1 MSLRSG
7 SWASMPIKPGTKKV
21 PAKKV
26 ETPAPAPHP
35 SGLAGPVTNGAEV
48 YFARADLARLEIA
61 QLRATSAKQ
70 AAELQQARIDAFQAE
85 AAAKLAGAREEL
97 KKLAAE
103 YQKQADAVALLYRQ
117 IGDVYALDM
126 ERTSY
131 DLTTGRIA
139 AH

>member
-1 MSLRSG
+1 
-7 SWASMPIKPGTKKV
+7 MPSKPIAKKV

-26 ETPAPAPHP
+26 EAPAPAAEPHP
-35 SGLAGPVTNGAEV
+35 SGLAGPVKQGPEV
-48 YFARADLARLEIA
+48 YFARPDLARLEIA

-70 AAELQQARIDAFQAE
+70 LAELQQARIDAFQAE

-117 IGDVYALDM
+117 IGEVYSLDM

-131 DLTTGRIA
+131 DPHTGRIA